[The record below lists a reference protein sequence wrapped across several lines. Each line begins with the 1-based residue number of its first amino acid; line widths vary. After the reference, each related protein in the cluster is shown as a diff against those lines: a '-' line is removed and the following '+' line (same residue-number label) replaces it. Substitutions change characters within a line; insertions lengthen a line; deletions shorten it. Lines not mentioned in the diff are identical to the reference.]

1 MPIPWCEA
9 LVIRP
14 LAAGDVAAVARLE
27 RQAFSP
33 WPAALVAE
41 ELADP
46 QRLGVVAIL
55 DETLIGW
62 CCGRFCGDE
71 GELLK
76 LSVDGRYR
84 RRGIGTRL
92 LREWETRLQQQGV
105 RGLFLEVRSKN
116 RAALELY
123 GRLGYG
129 VVGRRR
135 RYYQEPEDDA
145 VVMSKEF
152 RQGEKR

>member
-1 MPIPWCEA
+1 
-9 LVIRP
+9 
-14 LAAGDVAAVARLE
+14 VAAVARLE

-33 WPAALVAE
+33 WPDALVAE
-41 ELADP
+41 ELTDP
-46 QRLGVVAIL
+46 QRLAVVAVL
-55 DETLIGW
+55 DETVIGW

-105 RGLFLEVRSKN
+105 RGLFLEVRSEN
-116 RAALELY
+116 WAALELY
-123 GRLGYG
+123 GRFGYV

-135 RYYQEPEDDA
+135 RYYQAPEDDA

-152 RQGEKR
+152 RQGGKDENHS